1 MKIIATYLLT
11 ILVLLQS
18 LHINVGDVLHIQDF
32 IEHAQFHKV
41 NYGDNLISFISK
53 HYGQEKNE
61 HHKNHQE
68 EKHEHE
74 KLPFSGCSTLH
85 APVAL
90 LEHRF
95 VSAIKRFDNFEK
107 QDNFGYQI
115 NYISLTSFDIFQ
127 PPKSA

>member
-1 MKIIATYLLT
+1 MKIIITYLLSS
-11 ILVLLQS
+11 LLLLQS
-18 LHINVGDVLHIQDF
+18 LHITMGDVLHIQDF
-32 IEHAQFHKV
+32 IEHAQFHKEK
-41 NYGDNLISFISK
+41 YGDNLLSFISK
-53 HYGQEKNE
+53 HYGQEKKE
-61 HHKNHQE
+61 HHQNENHD
-68 EKHEHE
+68 HD

-127 PPKSA
+127 PPKST